1 MTNKVDYDAVVV
13 GAGFAGL
20 PLIHHLKKTGISV
33 KVLDKASEIGG
44 TWTWNRYP
52 GAATDSE
59 GYYYCLTFSKEILQE
74 WTWSERYPGWEETNR
89 YLNFVADKCDMWP
102 HIQLNTEVKSAEFIK
117 DDGLWCVKTGT
128 GEETICKY
136 FISAMGMI
144 SQPVIPK
151 YNGMSNYK
159 GPCFHS
165 SRWPQEGLEYEGKK
179 VGIVGC
185 GASTVQMLPIM
196 AQTAESVTVFQR
208 TPNFVLPAMQK
219 PMTPEWE
226 KDIKDNYEEIIN
238 KVCELI
244 NDISDNFDD
253 FSVGIGMPGSLHPE
267 TGLVQV
273 SNTKALEG
281 QNVKNDLEK
290 KLGYEVK
297 IANDADCLAVSESID
312 GSGMNYDSVFA
323 VIMGTGVG
331 AGYTFRNQLVVGPNK
346 LTGEWG
352 QNPIPGP
359 MDDYEKS
366 VKRHCGRVGAI
377 EVFLSGP
384 GLENFY
390 SFITNESKTSKEIV
404 ELFRN
409 GDKVSK
415 QIMDKYFER
424 TARSFSSI
432 VNILDP
438 DVIVCGGG
446 MSEIEELYEE
456 VPKRIIPYI
465 ASNFFNTPI
474 VKSKHGS
481 SSGVRGAA
489 LLWD

>member
-1 MTNKVDYDAVVV
+1 M
-13 GAGFAGL
+13 
-20 PLIHHLKKTGISV
+20 
-33 KVLDKASEIGG
+33 
-44 TWTWNRYP
+44 
-52 GAATDSE
+52 
-59 GYYYCLTFSKEILQE
+59 
-74 WTWSERYPGWEETNR
+74 
-89 YLNFVADKCDMWP
+89 
-102 HIQLNTEVKSAEFIK
+102 
-117 DDGLWCVKTGT
+117 
-128 GEETICKY
+128 
-136 FISAMGMI
+136 
-144 SQPVIPK
+144 
-151 YNGMSNYK
+151 
-159 GPCFHS
+159 
-165 SRWPQEGLEYEGKK
+165 K
-179 VGIVGC
+179 VGIDWGGTKIEGIVLEP
-185 GASTVQMLPIM
+185 STGKELLRKRVDAP
-196 AQTAESVTVFQR
+196 
-208 TPNFVLPAMQK
+208 
-219 PMTPEWE
+219 
-226 KDIKDNYEEIIN
+226 KDNYVEIIN

-244 NDISDNFDD
+244 TDISSKYNNFT
-253 FSVGIGMPGSLHPE
+253 VGIGMPGSLHPK
-267 TGLVQV
+267 TGQVQV

-290 KLGYEVK
+290 KLGFEIR

-323 VIMGTGVG
+323 VILGTGVG
-331 AGYTFRNQLVVGPNK
+331 AGYSFRKQLVVGPNK

-359 MDDYEKS
+359 MDEYEKS

-384 GLENFY
+384 GLENYY
-390 SFITNESKTSKEIV
+390 SFITKENKTSREIV

-409 GDKVSK
+409 GDKTSSEV
-415 QIMDKYFER
+415 MDKYFER
-424 TARSFSSI
+424 TARSLSSI

-446 MSEIEELYEE
+446 MSEIDELYEE

>member
-1 MTNKVDYDAVVV
+1 M
-13 GAGFAGL
+13 
-20 PLIHHLKKTGISV
+20 
-33 KVLDKASEIGG
+33 
-44 TWTWNRYP
+44 
-52 GAATDSE
+52 
-59 GYYYCLTFSKEILQE
+59 
-74 WTWSERYPGWEETNR
+74 
-89 YLNFVADKCDMWP
+89 
-102 HIQLNTEVKSAEFIK
+102 
-117 DDGLWCVKTGT
+117 
-128 GEETICKY
+128 
-136 FISAMGMI
+136 
-144 SQPVIPK
+144 
-151 YNGMSNYK
+151 
-159 GPCFHS
+159 
-165 SRWPQEGLEYEGKK
+165 K
-179 VGIVGC
+179 VGIDWGGTKIEGIVLEP
-185 GASTVQMLPIM
+185 STGKELSRKRVDAP
-196 AQTAESVTVFQR
+196 
-208 TPNFVLPAMQK
+208 
-219 PMTPEWE
+219 
-226 KDIKDNYEEIIN
+226 KDNYIEIIN

-244 NDISDNFDD
+244 TDISSKYNN
-253 FSVGIGMPGSLHPE
+253 FSVGIGMPGSLHPK
-267 TGLVQV
+267 TGQVQV

-290 KLGYEVK
+290 KLGFEIR

-323 VIMGTGVG
+323 VILGTGVG
-331 AGYTFRNQLVVGPNK
+331 AGYSFRKQLVVGPNK

-359 MDDYEKS
+359 MDEYEKS

-384 GLENFY
+384 GLENYY
-390 SFITNESKTSKEIV
+390 SFITKENKTSREIV

-409 GDKVSK
+409 GDITSN

-424 TARSFSSI
+424 TARSLSSI

-446 MSEIEELYEE
+446 MSEIDELYDE

>member
-1 MTNKVDYDAVVV
+1 M
-13 GAGFAGL
+13 
-20 PLIHHLKKTGISV
+20 
-33 KVLDKASEIGG
+33 
-44 TWTWNRYP
+44 
-52 GAATDSE
+52 
-59 GYYYCLTFSKEILQE
+59 
-74 WTWSERYPGWEETNR
+74 
-89 YLNFVADKCDMWP
+89 
-102 HIQLNTEVKSAEFIK
+102 
-117 DDGLWCVKTGT
+117 
-128 GEETICKY
+128 
-136 FISAMGMI
+136 
-144 SQPVIPK
+144 
-151 YNGMSNYK
+151 
-159 GPCFHS
+159 
-165 SRWPQEGLEYEGKK
+165 K
-179 VGIVGC
+179 VGIDWGGTKIEGIVLEP
-185 GASTVQMLPIM
+185 STGKELLRKRVDSP
-196 AQTAESVTVFQR
+196 
-208 TPNFVLPAMQK
+208 
-219 PMTPEWE
+219 
-226 KDIKDNYEEIIN
+226 KDNYVEIIN

-244 NDISDNFDD
+244 NDISVNFDD

-331 AGYTFRNQLVVGPNK
+331 AGYTFRNQLIVGPNK

-359 MDDYEKS
+359 MDEYEKS

-377 EVFLSGP
+377 EIFLSGP
-384 GLENFY
+384 GLENYY
-390 SFITNESKTSKEIV
+390 SFITNANKTSKEIV

-409 GDKVSK
+409 GDKSANQV
-415 QIMDKYFER
+415 MDKYFER

-446 MSEIEELYEE
+446 MSEIDELYEE
-456 VPKRIIPYI
+456 VPHRIIPYI

-474 VKSKHGS
+474 IKSTHGS

>member
-1 MTNKVDYDAVVV
+1 M
-13 GAGFAGL
+13 
-20 PLIHHLKKTGISV
+20 
-33 KVLDKASEIGG
+33 
-44 TWTWNRYP
+44 
-52 GAATDSE
+52 
-59 GYYYCLTFSKEILQE
+59 
-74 WTWSERYPGWEETNR
+74 
-89 YLNFVADKCDMWP
+89 
-102 HIQLNTEVKSAEFIK
+102 
-117 DDGLWCVKTGT
+117 
-128 GEETICKY
+128 
-136 FISAMGMI
+136 
-144 SQPVIPK
+144 
-151 YNGMSNYK
+151 
-159 GPCFHS
+159 
-165 SRWPQEGLEYEGKK
+165 K
-179 VGIVGC
+179 VGIDWG
-185 GASTVQMLPIM
+185 GTKI
-196 AQTAESVTVFQR
+196 EGI
-208 TPNFVLPAMQK
+208 VLEPTTGKELLRKRVDA
-219 PMTPEWE
+219 P
-226 KDIKDNYEEIIN
+226 KDNYVEIIN

-244 NDISDNFDD
+244 NNISDNFDD

-390 SFITNESKTSKEIV
+390 SFITNESKTSKDIV

-465 ASNFFNTPI
+465 ASSFFNTPI
-474 VKSKHGS
+474 IKSKHGS

>member
-1 MTNKVDYDAVVV
+1 M
-13 GAGFAGL
+13 
-20 PLIHHLKKTGISV
+20 
-33 KVLDKASEIGG
+33 
-44 TWTWNRYP
+44 
-52 GAATDSE
+52 
-59 GYYYCLTFSKEILQE
+59 
-74 WTWSERYPGWEETNR
+74 
-89 YLNFVADKCDMWP
+89 
-102 HIQLNTEVKSAEFIK
+102 
-117 DDGLWCVKTGT
+117 
-128 GEETICKY
+128 
-136 FISAMGMI
+136 
-144 SQPVIPK
+144 
-151 YNGMSNYK
+151 
-159 GPCFHS
+159 
-165 SRWPQEGLEYEGKK
+165 K
-179 VGIVGC
+179 VGIDWGGTKIEGIVLEP
-185 GASTVQMLPIM
+185 STGKELLRKRVDAP
-196 AQTAESVTVFQR
+196 
-208 TPNFVLPAMQK
+208 
-219 PMTPEWE
+219 
-226 KDIKDNYEEIIN
+226 KDNYVEIIN

-244 NDISDNFDD
+244 NDISDNFEN

-390 SFITNESKTSKEIV
+390 SFITNEKKTSKDIV

>member
-1 MTNKVDYDAVVV
+1 M
-13 GAGFAGL
+13 
-20 PLIHHLKKTGISV
+20 
-33 KVLDKASEIGG
+33 
-44 TWTWNRYP
+44 
-52 GAATDSE
+52 
-59 GYYYCLTFSKEILQE
+59 
-74 WTWSERYPGWEETNR
+74 
-89 YLNFVADKCDMWP
+89 
-102 HIQLNTEVKSAEFIK
+102 
-117 DDGLWCVKTGT
+117 
-128 GEETICKY
+128 
-136 FISAMGMI
+136 
-144 SQPVIPK
+144 
-151 YNGMSNYK
+151 
-159 GPCFHS
+159 
-165 SRWPQEGLEYEGKK
+165 K
-179 VGIVGC
+179 VGIDWG
-185 GASTVQMLPIM
+185 GTKI
-196 AQTAESVTVFQR
+196 EGI
-208 TPNFVLPAMQK
+208 VLEPSSGKELLRKRVDA
-219 PMTPEWE
+219 P
-226 KDIKDNYEEIIN
+226 KDNYVEIIN

-244 NDISDNFDD
+244 TDISSKYNNFT
-253 FSVGIGMPGSLHPE
+253 VGIGMPGSLHPK
-267 TGLVQV
+267 TGQVQV

-290 KLGYEVK
+290 KLGFEIR

-323 VIMGTGVG
+323 VILGTGVG
-331 AGYTFRNQLVVGPNK
+331 AGYSFRKQLVVGPNK

-359 MDDYEKS
+359 MDEYEKS

-384 GLENFY
+384 GLENYY
-390 SFITNESKTSKEIV
+390 SFITKENKTSREIV

-409 GDKVSK
+409 GDKTSN

-424 TARSFSSI
+424 TARSLSSI

-446 MSEIEELYEE
+446 MSEIDELYDE

>member
-1 MTNKVDYDAVVV
+1 M
-13 GAGFAGL
+13 
-20 PLIHHLKKTGISV
+20 
-33 KVLDKASEIGG
+33 
-44 TWTWNRYP
+44 
-52 GAATDSE
+52 
-59 GYYYCLTFSKEILQE
+59 
-74 WTWSERYPGWEETNR
+74 
-89 YLNFVADKCDMWP
+89 
-102 HIQLNTEVKSAEFIK
+102 
-117 DDGLWCVKTGT
+117 
-128 GEETICKY
+128 
-136 FISAMGMI
+136 
-144 SQPVIPK
+144 
-151 YNGMSNYK
+151 
-159 GPCFHS
+159 
-165 SRWPQEGLEYEGKK
+165 K
-179 VGIVGC
+179 VGIDWG
-185 GASTVQMLPIM
+185 GTKI
-196 AQTAESVTVFQR
+196 EGI
-208 TPNFVLPAMQK
+208 VLEPTTGKELLRKRVDA
-219 PMTPEWE
+219 P
-226 KDIKDNYEEIIN
+226 KDNYVEIIN

-244 NDISDNFDD
+244 NNISDNFDD

-390 SFITNESKTSKEIV
+390 SFITNESKTSKDIV

-446 MSEIEELYEE
+446 MSEIEELYDE